1 MGTPTRHDAITVLVF
16 VLVFA
21 LSLILV
27 AFALGVAGRLSGLTT
42 DYLIE
47 SISAIIVAAAGGGY
61 AAFKY
66 RDKGK
71 S

>member
-1 MGTPTRHDAITVLVF
+1 MGTPTKADALLVLVF
-16 VLVFA
+16 VGVFS

-27 AFALGVAGRLSGLTT
+27 AFALGVAGRFSGLTT

-47 SISAIIVAAAGGGY
+47 SISAILIAAAGGGF

-66 RDKGK
+66 RGK
-71 S
+71 QDG